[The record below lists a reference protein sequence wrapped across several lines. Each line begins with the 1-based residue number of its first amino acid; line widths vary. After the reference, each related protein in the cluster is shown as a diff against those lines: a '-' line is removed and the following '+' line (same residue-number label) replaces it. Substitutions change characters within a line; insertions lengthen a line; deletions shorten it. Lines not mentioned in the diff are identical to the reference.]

1 MIFCAFVV
9 VLGQVYLAN
18 PSVSSEDDKT
28 CTLPPYPNNGLWEVV
43 KGQAQPGDEVEANTV
58 IKFRCKEGYKLTS
71 NNAYMICDN
80 DYDVSKVPECG
91 RLCPPL
97 YSSSTM
103 TLKCIDRNGQE
114 TKCSE
119 ATDGTYLSYECAPF
133 HETPLG
139 YRRNLLCIDGSWN
152 YQPVCQPICGKKIND
167 DTVPLV
173 YGGKVPT
180 EIEYPWVAVI
190 YREIGDTYLNICGG
204 TIISRR
210 VILTAAH
217 CVTDDD
223 GTLLPVHKYKV
234 GVGKLYN
241 RYNDAND
248 TKAQYLEVSNII
260 SNDKFKGESRRFL
273 GDIALLLT
281 KDIIGLSEVVQ
292 PVCINNINNIF
303 LHVGDIGEIA
313 GFGIDES
320 GKPSQRIR
328 VLKIPYKYEPNCA
341 SELPREWAD
350 KYHLPDK
357 MCAGFT
363 NMSKGICKGDSG
375 SGLVFKNFEDNRYYI
390 HGIASLA
397 PGSKGQCNIQQNSL
411 YTKVSFYF
419 NFIDKELS
427 KGSLEDCKLPAHPQH
442 GQWVLADGRKRQPG
456 DLVGSSTLLRMSC
469 NRPYRLFGHP
479 VVHCDAAPSDMPFCE
494 KHCPPLETPPGT
506 RTLCKDKDN
515 HMIDCL
521 ELSEGHLSYS
531 CSDDYISVPKGANTV
546 RYCKDGDWN
555 SSAPLCQKKIVIKEN
570 STSPVVTL
578 APSPVIS
585 PTANGSASNI
595 KVICTYAS
603 WWSYE
608 GINPEDMD
616 PFLCDYMVYAFAGIW
631 TYGDVRAQDDNLD
644 IDRDGRIGLYRRTT
658 DLKRKNPKLKV
669 ILGIGGSAAS
679 NGSLFSDLCR
689 DMRKTEQFI
698 KSSMWLMKE
707 YKFDGLDIDWPYP
720 FPEPYDAKNFVVFLT
735 AVRDAVKK
743 EGYLLSASVRAY
755 PDDRGYDAKG
765 MNEVLD
771 WVTIKSFDLYGPW
784 HGFTGQNNAL
794 YFSSKEF
801 NWHRNHFN
809 VAACAKNWMNAG
821 ISRNKLVVSVAFYGR
836 SFNLTD
842 KRDHGILAPA
852 RGAGPGAD
860 GGFLRWNEI
869 CLLYENYTSVWD
881 DEQKVNY
888 KYKDNV
894 WISYGDKDSVWIKG
908 EYVKKQGFF
917 GVNVYPLDGDDVLGQ
932 VHLPDILVNAFVSN
946 DDNNNTCTLP
956 PHPHNGLWEVVKGK
970 GQPGDEVEANTVL
983 KFKCNEGYKLT
994 SSNAYMVCDN
1004 DFDTNLAPECGKL
1017 CPPLYSSSTT
1027 TLKCIDRNGQD
1038 IKCSEAT
1045 DGTYLSYECAPFY
1058 ETPMGYRRNLLC
1070 IDGAWNYQPVCQPIC
1085 GRKINDD
1092 AIPLVYGGR
1101 VPTEI
1106 EYPWVA
1112 TIYRELGNSYLNI
1125 CGGTIIS
1132 RRVILTA
1139 AHCVTDED
1147 GNVLA
1152 VNKYK
1157 VGVGKLYNKYN
1168 DKNDTKAQYLNISS
1182 IISNDKFKG
1191 ESRRYLGDIALLM
1204 TKDVIDLSEV
1214 VQPVCINNVNNI
1226 FLHVGD
1232 IGEIAGFGIDETGK
1246 PSQRIRV
1253 LKIPYKYETNCASE
1267 LPREWADKYNL
1278 PDKMCAGFTN
1288 MSKGICRGDSGSGL
1302 VFKNFEDN
1310 RYYVHGIASLAP
1322 GSKGQCNIQQ
1332 NSLYTKVS
1340 FYFNFIDKE
1349 LSKGYLEDC
1358 KLPAYPEHGEW
1369 VLVDGRKREPG
1380 DLVGSGTLLRISCN
1394 RPYRLLGHPVVRCDA
1409 APSDMPICE
1418 KRCPPL
1424 EIPPGTKTL
1433 CKDKSNHTVDCLDL
1447 TEGGYLS
1454 YSCSKDYL
1462 SLPKGAKTVRYCT
1475 DGDWSSG
1482 VPLCEKKIEIKE
1494 NGTTPAPTRAAPS
1507 DRNKTTS
1514 RVKVICT
1521 YASWWSYEGMNPED
1535 MDPFLCHYMVYAF
1548 AGIWSY
1554 GAVRV
1559 QDDYLDIDRNGTK
1572 GLYRRTTDLKLKN
1585 PKLKVILGIGGS
1597 AASNSSLFSDL
1608 CKDMRSVEQ
1617 FIKSSMWLMKEYK
1630 FDGLDIDWL
1639 YPHPEPYEERN
1650 FVEFLKKVRDALKK
1664 EGYLLSA
1671 SVRSY
1676 PDGRGYDA
1684 KGMNEILDWVTVKS
1698 FDFYGP
1704 WSPYTGQNNALY
1716 FSSKEYV
1723 WERMH
1728 LNLAASAKNWMDAGI
1743 SKDKLVMSVAFFG
1756 RSFNLSDK
1764 RDHDLRA
1771 PITGAGPGV
1780 DAGFVRWNEICLN
1793 YENYTSVWDD
1803 EQKVNYKY
1811 KDNAWIGY
1819 GNKDSVWIKGQYI
1832 KKQGFFGVNVYP
1844 IDGDDILGKCG
1855 RKQQL
1860 LKHLHGGLGNNVD
1873 WDI

>member
-1 MIFCAFVV
+1 MIFCALIV
-9 VLGQVYLAN
+9 VLGQVHLPQSLAN
-18 PSVSSEDDKT
+18 PSVSSEDNTKT
-28 CTLPPYPNNGLWEVV
+28 CTLPPYPHNGLWEVV
-43 KGQAQPGDEVEANTV
+43 RGHAQPGDEVDISTV

-71 NNAYMICDN
+71 NNAYVVCDH
-80 DYDVSKVPECG
+80 DYDVNKVPECG
-91 RLCPPL
+91 KLCPPL

-103 TLKCIDRNGQE
+103 TLKCIDRNGQDI
-114 TKCSE
+114 KCSE

-139 YRRNLLCIDGSWN
+139 YRKNLLCIDGSWN
-152 YQPVCQPICGKKIND
+152 YQPI
-167 DTVPLV
+167 
-173 YGGKVPT
+173 
-180 EIEYPWVAVI
+180 
-190 YREIGDTYLNICGG
+190 
-204 TIISRR
+204 
-210 VILTAAH
+210 
-217 CVTDDD
+217 
-223 GTLLPVHKYKV
+223 
-234 GVGKLYN
+234 
-241 RYNDAND
+241 
-248 TKAQYLEVSNII
+248 SNII

-273 GDIALLLT
+273 GDIALLQT

-313 GFGIDES
+313 GFGLDET

-341 SELPREWAD
+341 AELPRDWAD

-363 NMSKGICKGDSG
+363 NMSKGICRGDSG
-375 SGLVFKNFEDNRYYI
+375 SGLVFKNFEDNRYYV
-390 HGIASLA
+390 HGVASLA

-427 KGSLEDCKLPAHPQH
+427 KGYLEDCKLPAHPEH
-442 GQWVLADGRKRQPG
+442 GQWVLADGRKKEPG
-456 DLVGSSTLLRMSC
+456 DLVASNTVLKMSC
-469 NRPYRLFGHP
+469 NRPYRLSGHP
-479 VVHCDAAPSDMPFCE
+479 VVHCDAAPSDMPVCE
-494 KHCPPLETPPGT
+494 RTK
-506 RTLCKDKDN
+506 TLCKDTN
-515 HMIDCL
+515 SRTIDCS

-531 CSDDYISVPKGANTV
+531 CSEDYISLPKGANTV

-555 SSAPLCQKKIVIKEN
+555 SSAPLCLKKIEIKDNSTLPVVTPIPTEAPPPTEN
-570 STSPVVTL
+570 STTSR
-578 APSPVIS
+578 
-585 PTANGSASNI
+585 I

-631 TYGDVRAQDDNLD
+631 TYGDVRVQDDNLD
-644 IDRDGRIGLYRRTT
+644 IDRDGRRGLYRRTT
-658 DLKRKNPKLKV
+658 DLKLKNPKLKV

-689 DMRKTEQFI
+689 DMRKIDQFI

-720 FPEPYDAKNFVVFLT
+720 FPEPYDAKNFVTFLT
-735 AVRDAVKK
+735 TVRDAVKK
-743 EGYLLSASVRAY
+743 EGYSLSASVRAY

-771 WVTIKSFDLYGPW
+771 WVTVKSFDLYGPW
-784 HGFTGQNNAL
+784 HGYTGQNNAL

-801 NWHRNHFN
+801 NWHKNHLN
-809 VAACAKNWMNAG
+809 VAASAKNWMNAG
-821 ISRNKLVVSVAFYGR
+821 ISKNKLVISVAFFGR

-842 KRDHGILAPA
+842 KRDHGVLSPTT
-852 RGAGPGAD
+852 GPGPGGD
-860 GGFLRWNEI
+860 GGFLRWNEVKFTFRI
-869 CLLYENYTSVWD
+869 SSRIRLCQVMITS
-881 DEQKVNY
+881 
-888 KYKDNV
+888 
-894 WISYGDKDSVWIKG
+894 KG
-908 EYVKKQGFF
+908 R
-917 GVNVYPLDGDDVLGQ
+917 
-932 VHLPDILVNAFVSN
+932 
-946 DDNNNTCTLP
+946 
-956 PHPHNGLWEVVKGK
+956 
-970 GQPGDEVEANTVL
+970 PGDEVEANTVL

-994 SSNAYMVCDN
+994 SNNAYMVCDN
-1004 DFDTNLAPECGKL
+1004 DFDTNKAPECSKL

-1027 TLKCIDRNGQD
+1027 TIKCIDRNSQD

-1070 IDGAWNYQPVCQPIC
+1070 IDGSWNYQPVCQPIC

-1168 DKNDTKAQYLNISS
+1168 DTNDTKAQYLDISS

-1204 TKDVIDLSEV
+1204 TKDVIGLSEV

-1267 LPREWADKYNL
+1267 LPRDWADKYNL

-1302 VFKNFEDN
+1302 IFKNFEDN

-1380 DLVGSGTLLRISCN
+1380 DLVGSGTLLRISCH

-1418 KRCPPL
+1418 K
-1424 EIPPGTKTL
+1424 
-1433 CKDKSNHTVDCLDL
+1433 
-1447 TEGGYLS
+1447 
-1454 YSCSKDYL
+1454 
-1462 SLPKGAKTVRYCT
+1462 
-1475 DGDWSSG
+1475 
-1482 VPLCEKKIEIKE
+1482 E
-1494 NGTTPAPTRAAPS
+1494 NGTTPAPTPAAPS
-1507 DRNKTTS
+1507 NTNRTTS

-1521 YASWWSYEGMNPED
+1521 YASWWSYEGINPED

-1608 CKDMRSVEQ
+1608 CKDMRSTDQ

-1639 YPHPEPYEERN
+1639 YPHPEPYEEKN
-1650 FVEFLKKVRDALKK
+1650 FIDFLRKVRNALKK

-1684 KGMNEILDWVTVKS
+1684 KGMND
-1698 FDFYGP
+1698 
-1704 WSPYTGQNNALY
+1704 PYTGQNNALY

-1723 WERMH
+1723 WERIH
-1728 LNLAASAKNWMDAGI
+1728 LNLAASAKNWMEAGI
-1743 SKDKLVMSVAFFG
+1743 SKSKLVMSVAFFG
-1756 RSFNLSDK
+1756 RSFNLADK

-1780 DAGFVRWNEICLN
+1780 DGGFVRWNEICLN

-1819 GNKDSVWIKGQYI
+1819 GNKDSIWIKGQYV

-1844 IDGDDILGKCG
+1844 IDGDDVLGKCG

-1860 LKHLHGGLGNNVD
+1860 LKHLHGGLGNNFFSYYRYGID
-1873 WDI
+1873 KIKHKIRSPPCTILHGQFTHS